1 MLSRKK
7 VYDRAIK
14 KKRQWDGVTGTVFN
28 MPTKPLEPDSD
39 SEDER
44 HVLIKAMFG
53 EFTIQDPLA
62 HKTDI
67 FPLDI
72 RRVNLVSNP
81 SVCSIE
87 DKSAN
92 EELVRY
98 SWDNPIK
105 DYRPMEA
112 WDPWYVTE
120 EQEAKRDVPP
130 RRYPAR
136 EPNYEGNSLIPLDD
150 VNWVQNRV
158 MDELGDANYFVTNLH
173 GGTLIINGQEIK
185 KGQVAGPL
193 PAFAVIE
200 SPGGQVSFWWGV
212 RGRNWNQSSQPSRER
227 DWEILRQAPEW
238 KYLGLKAGVVWD
250 SKIQDRIKREEEGDE
265 EDDDELWKSWKN
277 PKSSEPDLDAMTN
290 AEYGKS
296 DSIVSKYN
304 ANDLGRGALW
314 NWVYY

>member
-1 MLSRKK
+1 MLSTDS
-7 VYDRAIK
+7 VYDRAFQ

-28 MPTKPLEPDSD
+28 IPTKPLELDSD

-44 HVLIKAMFG
+44 HVLVRAMFR
-53 EFTIQDPLA
+53 EYVIEDPLA
-62 HKTDI
+62 HKTDV

-72 RRVNLVSNP
+72 RRVNLVNNH
-81 SVCSIE
+81 SVCAIE
-87 DKSAN
+87 DKSGN
-92 EELVRY
+92 EDLLRY

-130 RRYPAR
+130 RRYPPR
-136 EPNYEGNSLIPLDD
+136 EPKYGANSLIPLND

-158 MDELGDANYFVTNLH
+158 MDELGDSLYFVTNLH

-193 PAFAVIE
+193 PSFAVIE

-212 RGRNWNQSSQPSRER
+212 GGRNWNQSSQAPRAR
-227 DWEILRQAPEW
+227 DWEILRQIPEW
-238 KYLGLKAGVVWD
+238 KDVGLKAGVVWD

-265 EDDDELWKSWKN
+265 EEDDELWKGWKN
-277 PKSSEPDLDAMTN
+277 PKSNEPDLDAMTD
-290 AEYGKS
+290 AEYGMFGLLFT
-296 DSIVSKYN
+296 KYN
-304 ANDLGRGALW
+304 ANELGRGALW
-314 NWVYY
+314 NPVYH